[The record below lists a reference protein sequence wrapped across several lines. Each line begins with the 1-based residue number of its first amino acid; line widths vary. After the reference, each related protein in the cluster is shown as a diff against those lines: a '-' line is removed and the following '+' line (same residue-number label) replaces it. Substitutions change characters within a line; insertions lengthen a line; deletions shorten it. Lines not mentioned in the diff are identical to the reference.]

1 MALLHLASRGL
12 LARSTRVEPDSSQ
25 TSRLLDTQAC
35 EIIDSS
41 IDKSALASYYNRSK
55 GHLDLYF
62 KKLHVNHHQTSLGVG
77 GGRGVDLKILVGRD
91 TSPDSQNP

>member
-35 EIIDSS
+35 EIIEQQQHRQE
-41 IDKSALASYYNRSK
+41 RSRE
-55 GHLDLYF
+55 LL
-62 KKLHVNHHQTSLGVG
+62 Q
-77 GGRGVDLKILVGRD
+77 
-91 TSPDSQNP
+91 